1 MTQTPAFPART
12 PSTEERLATAP
23 GNLGVDSI
31 TGTVLSQIHAP
42 DPRMGQLATSL
53 VTHLHDFIREN
64 QVTWD
69 EWMTGLDF
77 LARAG
82 HWTSA
87 TRNEF
92 ILLSDT
98 SGSSTL
104 VDALNNQGPANMTP
118 TTVEGPFHSA
128 APPRQMG
135 EVIATEDQWNRGDW
149 TLMHGRVLSPDGTP
163 VPGARIDIWQADQ
176 VGRYDVQ
183 DPGMQPGDLRALLT
197 TGSDG
202 RYWFRTV
209 KPSSYP
215 VPTDGPGGEW
225 LRATGRQPMRPGAHP
240 RPGRG
245 RRLPHAHHP
254 PVRRRRPLP
263 RCRRR
268 LWRPRRPRPRLRPA
282 GRPGRRQG
290 QRHARPVLRR
300 LLRPRSRARP
310 VAARPPLNPHHHENR
325 SCAPHRNAGE
335 RAASRCI
342 SQRARM
348 EGPVGTGDFYNQGYA
363 TRTWVEAPA
372 GPGPRGDISLHD
384 GGHHENPVAA
394 RGRLVASGR

>member
-1 MTQTPAFPART
+1 VTQTPAFPART

-23 GNLGVDSI
+23 GNLGADSI

-42 DPRMGQLATSL
+42 DPRMGQLAASL

-64 QVTWD
+64 QVTWG

-87 TRNEF
+87 TRNEL

-128 APPRQMG
+128 APARQMG

-149 TLMHGRVLSPDGTP
+149 TLMHGRVLSPGGTP

-176 VGRYDVQ
+176 VGLYDVQ

-225 LRATGRQPMRPGAHP
+225 LRATGRQPMRPAHI
-240 RPGRG
+240 
-245 RRLPHAHHP
+245 
-254 PVRRRRPLP
+254 
-263 RCRRR
+263 
-268 LWRPRRPRPRLRPA
+268 
-282 GRPGRRQG
+282 
-290 QRHARPVLRR
+290 HARVDAGGYRTLITHLFVAGDPYLDVDAAFGVRDGLVLDFD
-300 LLRPRSRARP
+300 LQDDP
-310 VAARPPLNPHHHENR
+310 AAVKAND
-325 SCAPHRNAGE
+325 
-335 RAASRCI
+335 
-342 SQRARM
+342 M
-348 EGPVGTGDFYNQGYA
+348 
-363 TRTWVEAPA
+363 
-372 GPGPRGDISLHD
+372 PGPYYDVSYDLVLVPDPGQ
-384 GGHHENPVAA
+384 PAA
-394 RGRLVASGR
+394 P